1 MKILVVNLLRLG
13 DVISMASALKA
24 IRMQH
29 TQSGSVQNGA
39 PEIHLLVNRGVEAV
53 HEILPGIDHV
63 HIFERNRMQSSLVDA
78 NRPMFEAFDVLERLV
93 ETLSQEKFDVI
104 YNFTHNRLSG
114 WLTGL
119 IPAEKKIG
127 LAMDGAGGVS
137 FGSSWFRHLN
147 QQVDFEEEQS
157 FHHAD
162 IFFAAAGGLA
172 LQRDRRFQDAHILDG
187 VLRETSAGQK
197 RALEILSETGYDP
210 TRGGSL
216 IAMQITTSDSK
227 KEWGDAKYRD
237 LVLHLTASHPGHR
250 VLILG
255 APNEAPRIR
264 DFVESLE
271 GHAQARAQTHA
282 AIVSLP
288 TVVSLLEVCDLVITG
303 DTSIKHMASASP
315 ATVFEISAGSADPF
329 RTGPWKHGD
338 YVIASREACRPCGH
352 SEKCHRETHACADTL
367 PAIDVARVIEALLSG
382 PQAFE
387 MVANRVG
394 TFDIYQ
400 VDRSEG
406 MAQLNGVNSRS
417 RTEPAMDR
425 DVALS
430 VERSARRLVLESRD
444 GRWDRMTMG
453 TETRLA
459 FSALLSK
466 FPSTSKVDL
475 RHLLAGGESYLRHA
489 EGLVRSLRLQLDRV
503 KESIQDPKR
512 VHELV
517 SSVAVMR
524 SRLGKNPWTMFAV
537 EPLMSVLED
546 DRSAPFTRY
555 RRLADTIADL
565 ENRIEMA
572 LKLIRG
578 IDAELMTDGSKELR

>member
-24 IRMQH
+24 LRL
-29 TQSGSVQNGA
+29 QSAKNGKV
-39 PEIHLLVNRGVEAV
+39 EIHLLVNRGVESV
-53 HEILPGIDHV
+53 QEILPGVDRVHV
-63 HIFERNRMQSSLVDA
+63 FERNRLQSSLVDA
-78 NRPMFEAFDVLERLV
+78 NRPMFEAYDVLENLV
-93 ETLSQEKFDVI
+93 ESLSQEKFDTI

-119 IPAEKKIG
+119 IPADKKVG
-127 LAMDGAGGVS
+127 LAMDGSGGIS
-137 FGSSWFRHLN
+137 FGSAWFRHLN
-147 QQVDFEEEQS
+147 QQVDFEEAQS
-157 FHHAD
+157 FNHAD
-162 IFFAAAGGLA
+162 VFFAAAGGLA
-172 LQRDRRFQDAHILDG
+172 LQRERRFQDAHILDG
-187 VLRETSAGQK
+187 VLRESPAGQK
-197 RALEILSETGYDP
+197 RALEILNETGYDP
-210 TRGGSL
+210 AHGGAL
-216 IAMQITTSDSK
+216 IALQITTSDPK
-227 KEWGDAKYRD
+227 KEWGDSKYRE
-237 LVLHLTASHPGHR
+237 LVLHLTASHAGHR
-250 VLILG
+250 ILILG
-255 APNEAPRIR
+255 APQEAIRIR
-264 DFVESLE
+264 DFVESLS
-271 GHAQARAQTHA
+271 GHERARAQTHA

-315 ATVFEISAGSADPF
+315 ATVFEIAAGSADPF

-338 YVIASREACRPCGH
+338 FVIASREACRPCGH
-352 SEKCHRETHACADTL
+352 SEKCHRTTHACTDTL
-367 PAIDVARVIEALLSG
+367 PVVEVSRLIESLLIGGNAFTERASRVSA
-382 PQAFE
+382 
-387 MVANRVG
+387 
-394 TFDIYQ
+394 FDIYQ

-406 MAQLNGVNSRS
+406 MAQLNGLNSRS
-417 RTEPAMDR
+417 RTELAMDR

-459 FSALLSK
+459 FSALVSK
-466 FPSTSKVDL
+466 FPTTSRTDF
-475 RHLLAGGESYLRHA
+475 RHLIAGGETYLRHA

-565 ENRIEMA
+565 EIRIEMA

-578 IDAELMTDGSKELR
+578 IDAELMSDESKELR